1 VLCKE
6 GREGTEH
13 AAVGVT
19 DRVCVLLC
27 CQGLVVSGFAPTNKV
42 TVESQED
49 MHEYT
54 PDVSA
59 TALSNAPA
67 PVCGSRSMCAGD
79 SFVVM
84 QVGTVGVLQKSGT
97 TKQGTRR
104 RRQVQ
109 HAVLVLVTPG
119 DGGTQRCEVL
129 TAKQVQEDQHM
140 VAWLHSGCPTMD
152 PRKVLSC
159 VCRCCVCVQ
168 CLSVFLCA

>member
-42 TVESQED
+42 TVEAQEA

-67 PVCGSRSMCAGD
+67 PVCGSQSVCAGD

-84 QVGTVGVLQKSGT
+84 QVGTVGVQHKDDA
-97 TKQGTRR
+97 TRR
-104 RRQVQ
+104 SHVQ

-119 DGGTQRCEVL
+119 DGGKQRCEVL
-129 TAKQVQEDQHM
+129 TAAQVDEDEKM
-140 VAWLHSGCPTMD
+140 VAWLHGGSPSMCPH
-152 PRKVLSC
+152 KVLSC
-159 VCRCCVCVQ
+159 PGLCR
-168 CLSVFLCA
+168 VFVWGVLV